1 MSYFVDNA
9 STKEVIMKD
18 KYFIKKNILKLTV
31 IMWLLQV
38 RFKKNSLYII
48 ILSQLTTVSA
58 VKIVRHSIQLIL

>member
-1 MSYFVDNA
+1 LSYFVDNA

-38 RFKKNSLYII
+38 RFKKNSLYIL

-58 VKIVRHSIQLIL
+58 VKILRHSIQLIL

>member
-38 RFKKNSLYII
+38 RFKKNSLYIL

-58 VKIVRHSIQLIL
+58 VKILRHSIQLIL

>member
-38 RFKKNSLYII
+38 RFKKNSLYIL

>member
-31 IMWLLQV
+31 VMWLLQV
-38 RFKKNSLYII
+38 RFKKNSLYIL

>member
-38 RFKKNSLYII
+38 RFKKNSLYIR